1 MNMLDASLRGLSAAA
16 VVVALGAALGAL
28 VSVRPAVA
36 QDEEKPYK
44 ISEDGT
50 VDWYTFSG
58 FRRYHADC
66 HVCHGPD
73 GMGSSF
79 APAMVD
85 SLKKL
90 SYDEFVDVV
99 VNGRKNVSTASDKVM
114 PAFGLNPNVMCFLDD
129 IYAYLKARSDGVLP
143 RGRPAKK
150 QDKPEEA
157 KERDDACLPTGA
169 GG

>member
-1 MNMLDASLRGLSAAA
+1 MGMLDSTKRAALLVAILAGGLGFASPSRDAAA
-16 VVVALGAALGAL
+16 QEA
-28 VSVRPAVA
+28 
-36 QDEEKPYK
+36 EKPYK
-44 ISEDGT
+44 ITADGT

-79 APAMVD
+79 APALLE

-90 SYDEFVDVV
+90 SYEDFLDIVT
-99 VNGRKNVSTASDKVM
+99 NGRKNVSAASDKVM
-114 PAFGLNPNVMCFLDD
+114 PAFGLNPNVMCFVDD
-129 IYAYLKARSDGVLP
+129 IYAYLKARSDDVLP
-143 RGRPAKK
+143 RGRPEKKDAKP
-150 QDKPEEA
+150 QEA
-157 KERDDACLPTGA
+157 KDRDDACLPTGS

>member
-1 MNMLDASLRGLSAAA
+1 MSLLVSAKRAALLVAIAAA
-16 VVVALGAALGAL
+16 GIGLAAA
-28 VSVRPAVA
+28 PHDTAA
-36 QDEEKPYK
+36 QEEEKPYK
-44 ISEDGT
+44 ITADGT

-79 APAMVD
+79 APGMVE
-85 SLKKL
+85 SLKTI
-90 SYDEFVDVV
+90 SYEDFLDVV
-99 VNGRKNVSTASDKVM
+99 TNGRKNVTASSDKVM
-114 PAFGLNPNVMCFLDD
+114 PAFGLNPNVMCFVDD

-143 RGRPAKK
+143 RGRPEKKDAK
-150 QDKPEEA
+150 PAEA